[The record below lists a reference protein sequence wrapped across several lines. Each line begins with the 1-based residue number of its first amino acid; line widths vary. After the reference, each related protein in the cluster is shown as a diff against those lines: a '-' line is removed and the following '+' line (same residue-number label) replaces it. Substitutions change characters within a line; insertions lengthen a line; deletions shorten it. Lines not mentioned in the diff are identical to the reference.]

1 MIINNKDLSPAQK
14 TWQTHETLNEF
25 YGVLDLR
32 KPRRDPMHELIST
45 MLSHRTTHANE
56 EKAYYRMRELYPTWP
71 EVMAAPLEEL
81 TKALET
87 AQYPVPKA
95 INIQKTLRLIQ
106 ARDPDFSLQFLIDMP
121 VDEAMT
127 WLMALP
133 GVGLKTAT
141 LLLLFNFHKPVLPVD
156 THVFR
161 VSQRV
166 GLIGAKVTA
175 EKAHTILL
183 DMLPQ
188 DAPTLFN
195 FHKHLYWHGQR
206 ICFWK
211 NPNCPACPLKE
222 ICNYYQEVRR
232 KGVDE

>member
-1 MIINNKDLSPAQK
+1 MDSENKELSPPEK
-14 TWQTHETLNEF
+14 TWQTHEALNEL

-71 EVMAAPLEEL
+71 EVMAAPVEEL
-81 TKALET
+81 TEALET
-87 AQYPVPKA
+87 AQYPGAKA
-95 INIQKTLRLIQ
+95 INIQKVLRQIQ
-106 ARDPDFSLQFLIDMP
+106 EKAPDFSLSFLEELL
-121 VDEAMT
+121 VVEAMS
-127 WLMALP
+127 WLMQLP

-175 EKAHTILL
+175 EKAHSILL
-183 DMLPQ
+183 DMLPKE
-188 DAPTLFN
+188 APVLFN

-206 ICFWK
+206 ICTWK
-211 NPNCPACPLKE
+211 APKCPECPLCP
-222 ICNYYQEVRR
+222 ICNYCQEVRQ
-232 KGVDE
+232 KGIG

>member
-1 MIINNKDLSPAQK
+1 MEDLKDLSPAVK
-14 TWQTHETLNEF
+14 TWRTHETLNEF

-71 EVMAAPLEEL
+71 EVIAAPLEEL
-81 TKALET
+81 TEALKT
-87 AQYPVPKA
+87 AQYPGPKA
-95 INIQKTLRLIQ
+95 INIQKVLQLVQERS
-106 ARDPDFSLQFLIDMP
+106 PDFSLHFLAEMP

-127 WLMALP
+127 WLMELP

-175 EKAHTILL
+175 EKAHAILL
-183 DMLPQ
+183 DMLPE

-211 NPNCPACPLKE
+211 KPDCLKCPLQE

-232 KGVDE
+232 KGVDG

>member
-1 MIINNKDLSPAQK
+1 MDSEKKELTPEEK
-14 TWQTHETLNEF
+14 TWQTHEALHKLF
-25 YGVLDLR
+25 GVLDLR
-32 KPRRDPMHELIST
+32 NPRRDPMHELIST

-56 EKAYYRMRELYPTWP
+56 EKAYYRMRELFPTWP
-71 EVMAAPLEEL
+71 EVMIAPVEEL
-81 TKALET
+81 TNALES
-87 AQYPVPKA
+87 AQYPAAKA
-95 INIQKTLRLIQ
+95 VNIQKALKLIQ
-106 ARDPDFSLQFLIDMP
+106 EKAPDFSLAFLENMP
-121 VDEAMT
+121 VEEAMT
-127 WLMALP
+127 WLMDLP

-183 DMLPQ
+183 DMLPK
-188 DAPTLFN
+188 DAQVLFN

-206 ICFWK
+206 ICTWK
-211 NPNCPACPLKE
+211 APKCQECPLCP
-222 ICNYYQEVRR
+222 ICNYCQEVRQ
-232 KGVDE
+232 KGIG

>member
-1 MIINNKDLSPAQK
+1 MILENEALSPEQK
-14 TWQTHETLNEF
+14 TWRTHEILNEF
-25 YGVLDLR
+25 YGVIDLR
-32 KPRRDPMHELIST
+32 KPRREPIHELIST

-71 EVMAAPLEEL
+71 DVMEAPLETL
-81 TKALET
+81 TQALET
-87 AQYPVPKA
+87 AQYPGPKA

-106 ARDPDFSLQFLIDMP
+106 TQSPDFSLHFLADLP
-121 VDEAMT
+121 VDEAMA
-127 WLMALP
+127 WLMELS

-183 DMLPQ
+183 HMLPQ
-188 DAPTLFN
+188 DAPALFN

-211 NPNCPACPLKE
+211 NPNCPACPLTY
-222 ICNYYQEVRR
+222 ICNYYQQVRT
-232 KGVDE
+232 KGL